1 MGAEGAARHTS
12 PDERDSSC
20 PGRVWY
26 DSLHMEDLRGSE
38 SQTQVVH
45 GGVGVIEPK
54 IDTGSPLRASDVL
67 TTTPETLAPAI
78 EALLLSVDRP
88 ISAARLAEALGL
100 IESADE
106 ADSPIPPVEAGSGG
120 EEPGTSKP
128 TKRKSKKDKATTPT
142 GLIQAAVDLLNNH
155 YEHSARS
162 FRIQAIA
169 GGYRVMTLPK
179 FAPVLE
185 QYHGKRERHG
195 VSRAALETLAI
206 IAYKQPMTRASLEAI
221 RGVACGEVLRSLIE
235 RRLITIV
242 GRAEELGRPMLYGT
256 TKAFL
261 ETFGLATLK
270 DLPTAADLRL
280 GGAEDA
286 EQEAD

>member
-1 MGAEGAARHTS
+1 M
-12 PDERDSSC
+12 
-20 PGRVWY
+20 
-26 DSLHMEDLRGSE
+26 
-38 SQTQVVH
+38 
-45 GGVGVIEPK
+45 IEPK
-54 IDTGSPLRASDVL
+54 IDTASPLRASDAL

-106 ADSPIPPVEAGSGG
+106 ADAPIPALAPASGG
-120 EEPGTSKP
+120 EEPPTSKP
-128 TKRKSKKDKATTPT
+128 SKRKPKKDKATTPT

-155 YEHSARS
+155 YEQSSRS

-286 EQEAD
+286 EQDAD